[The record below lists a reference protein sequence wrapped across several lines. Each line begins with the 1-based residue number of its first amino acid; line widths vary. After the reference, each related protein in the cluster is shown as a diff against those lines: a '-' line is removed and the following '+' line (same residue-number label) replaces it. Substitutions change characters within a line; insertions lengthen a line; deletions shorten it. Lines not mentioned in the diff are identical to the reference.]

1 MRRSVRI
8 LGAAAALVAIAGIG
22 WIGLEGPRKREID
35 SMFHSLCPNWPPRS
49 VVLVAFKEERR
60 LEVWGD
66 GRWLKSYPILAASG
80 TPGVKRREGDRQV
93 PEGVYKLTTLNPRSR
108 FHLSIRVDY
117 PDPEDSRNG
126 CTGGDIYIHGGAVS
140 VGCIAVGNEAIEEI
154 YRLSEHV
161 ENRWIIIVP
170 WDLRRK
176 NPPSAEEPWV
186 ADRYARLGRELEALR

>member
-1 MRRSVRI
+1 MP
-8 LGAAAALVAIAGIG
+8 
-22 WIGLEGPRKREID
+22 PRKSPIVIWSPGFPLKHSVHLID
-35 SMFHSLCPNWPPRS
+35 RIRVIYSKWPPRT
-49 VVLVAFKEERR
+49 LTLLAFKEERR
-60 LEVWGD
+60 LEVWAD
-66 GRWLKSYPILAASG
+66 GRWLKAYPILAASG

-93 PEGVYKLTTLNPRSR
+93 PEGVYRLTTLNPRSR

-117 PDPEDSRNG
+117 PDPEDCRYG

-140 VGCIAVGNEAIEEI
+140 VGCIAVGDEAIEEI

-176 NPPSAEEPWV
+176 NPPPAEEPWV
-186 ADRYARLGRELEALR
+186 ADRYARLSRELEALK